1 MNRYEEE
8 FLICAYS
15 LENGLLA
22 EENLGLFPGREGER
36 EAPRV
41 RPVSYTYLGPAFL
54 GLTSVH
60 LLIKKEFYHGP
71 LMVLWIFVL
80 PLKGGRGGGRR

>member
-41 RPVSYTYLGPAFL
+41 RPVSYTYWME
-54 GLTSVH
+54 
-60 LLIKKEFYHGP
+60 KKLDCYVMKRIE
-71 LMVLWIFVL
+71 
-80 PLKGGRGGGRR
+80 